1 MGGQRERERERKTEG
16 SEEREKAYQWL
27 AAKNWQWRHYCS
39 MMGGGDEGTW
49 ERERERDSHN
59 SEYFILE

>member
-1 MGGQRERERERKTEG
+1 MGGQRERERKTEG

-27 AAKNWQWRHYCS
+27 AAKNWQWRHYRNV
-39 MMGGGDEGTW
+39 MGGGDEGTW
-49 ERERERDSHN
+49 ERERDSHN